1 MNDKSVSAHG
11 GAPIDPKIQR
21 DWDSIAARRAE
32 ISSREGGDTRRR
44 AIMRRLGL
52 EKTGA

>member
-1 MNDKSVSAHG
+1 MNDKPAPAQG
-11 GAPIDPKIQR
+11 GATVDLKIQR

-52 EKTGA
+52 EKHVF